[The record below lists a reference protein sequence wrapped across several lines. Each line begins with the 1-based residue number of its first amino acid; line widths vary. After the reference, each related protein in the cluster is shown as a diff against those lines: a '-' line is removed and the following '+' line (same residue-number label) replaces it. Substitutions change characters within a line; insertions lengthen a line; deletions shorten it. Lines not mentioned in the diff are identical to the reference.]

1 MRVLLFAL
9 TGFGNSAVRALERKR
24 VHIVTV
30 VTRKEPGPFPYY
42 PETDLSS
49 FCKER
54 GIPVLDDPKI
64 RSQEFVETCQRLTP
78 DLILVSTFHERLP
91 KALLTIAPKGTVN
104 IHPSLLPKYRG
115 ATPTHWAL
123 IFGEKETGV
132 SAHWMTMK
140 TDSGS
145 IILQEKI
152 SIEPDITDGE
162 LRRRLSLL
170 SERLIENL
178 IDHLASGPT
187 VPSVTQDEAQV
198 TYFPRIAERDGLI
211 QFNEPTENIYNRI
224 RGTSPYPGAYTFLGN
239 QRVGIRS
246 AWRTEEPSSGV
257 SAGLILREVKEGY
270 LIQTGSG
277 VLGIQ
282 LERPLA
288 LTQGPVLLGKL
299 AQEASIDSPDEIKN
313 RVVHTRSA
321 YGIDANAAE
330 FPKMVVLS
338 VAYPCNAQ
346 CPNCPYTE
354 TNSDLRLHYQD
365 APFIDAEL
373 FKKIARECG
382 EYGSFLRITGGGE
395 PMLHPAGM
403 ADLIEYAKSVK
414 AKIWL
419 NTNGSLVT
427 PDRAKRLLACGTD
440 LVEFSVDAADRETYS
455 VVRAGLDF
463 DKLLENITFM
473 LQERKRGRFLTKI
486 VVSVINQRLVEAK
499 MPEIIEFW
507 KSLGVDEVIKRKFLT
522 WGSNTLIDSEN
533 SADPTPYLNKETAVP
548 CPFPFHRLNIDTRG
562 KVEVCGYDIS
572 GRTNFGNVKNQT
584 IREIWQGPEFEWWR
598 NMHAERR
605 GAEIPLC
612 RECPDW
618 KYRSWKHNWEKVLGT
633 AEAHR
638 QFVFAELEPDSS
650 PS

>member
-1 MRVLLFAL
+1 MKVLLFAL
-9 TGFGNSAVRALERKR
+9 TGFGNSAVRALEKEG
-24 VHIVTV
+24 VKIVAV
-30 VTRKEPGPFPYY
+30 VTRKELGPFPHY
-42 PETDLSS
+42 PETDLSN

-54 GIPVLDDPKI
+54 GIPVLEDVKV
-64 RSQEFVETCQRLTP
+64 RSQEFVETCQGLKP
-78 DLILVSTFHERLP
+78 DLVLVSTFHERLP
-91 KALLTIAPKGTVN
+91 KAVLSMAPKGAVN

-140 TDSGS
+140 TDSGG
-145 IILQEKI
+145 IILQEKLP
-152 SIEPDITDGE
+152 IERGITDGR
-162 LRRRLSLL
+162 LRRRLSAL
-170 SERLIENL
+170 SERVIENL
-178 IDHLASGPT
+178 IDRLVSGSPLPN
-187 VPSVTQDEAQV
+187 VPQDETEV
-198 TYFPRIAERDGLI
+198 TYFPRVAERDGLI

-224 RGTSPYPGAYTFLGN
+224 CGTSPYPGAYTYFEN
-239 QRVGIRS
+239 EKVGIQN
-246 AWRTEEPSSGV
+246 AWQTHEPASGAN
-257 SAGLILREVKEGY
+257 AGLILRESKEGY
-270 LIQTGSG
+270 LIQTKDG
-277 VLGIQ
+277 VLGIR
-282 LERPLA
+282 LDRPLPFVR
-288 LTQGPVLLGKL
+288 GPVVLGPPV
-299 AQEASIDSPDEIKN
+299 QEASVDSPDEIKS
-313 RVVHTRSA
+313 RIAHTRLE
-321 YGIDANAAE
+321 YGIDADASE

-338 VAYPCNAQ
+338 VAYPCNAL

-354 TNSDLRLHYQD
+354 TNSDLRLQYQD
-365 APFIDAEL
+365 APFIDADL

-395 PMLHPAGM
+395 PMLHPSGM
-403 ADLIEYAKSVK
+403 TDLIEYAKSVK
-414 AKIWL
+414 AKVWM

-427 PDRAKRLLACGTD
+427 PDRAKRLLVCDTD

-463 DKLLENITFM
+463 DTLLQNVTFM
-473 LQERKRGRFLTKI
+473 LRERKRGKFSTKI
-486 VVSVINQRLVEAK
+486 VVSVINQRLVEGK
-499 MPEIIEFW
+499 MPQIIEFW
-507 KSLGVDEVIKRKFLT
+507 KNLGVDEVIKRKFLT

-572 GRTNFGNVKNQT
+572 GRTNFGNVKKQT

-638 QFVFAELEPDSS
+638 QFVFAELESDSS